1 MPLSRQELELRLE
14 EAARV
19 LAMLRRC
26 TLDMQEVRVQVF
38 ATRHA
43 ATSAAAAGE
52 RAAPTAAGTEAREG
66 SARPTP

>member
-26 TLDMQEVRVQVF
+26 TLDM
-38 ATRHA
+38 
-43 ATSAAAAGE
+43 
-52 RAAPTAAGTEAREG
+52 
-66 SARPTP
+66 